1 MWITVALAGIA
12 LGAFSIFLDH
22 RKEMAEARGAR
33 GDLAD
38 RLATADE
45 ERARLQQ
52 RIEALE
58 AIVTTE
64 TYDAL
69 RADPDDAR
77 ARLGAGLLDPLPE
90 RPTEPQRPPQRSRTR
105 GR

>member
-12 LGAFSIFLDH
+12 LGAFSLFLEH
-22 RKEMAEARGAR
+22 RKEMAAVRGDT

-38 RLATADE
+38 RLDAADR

-69 RADPDDAR
+69 RADPAEAR
-77 ARLGAGLLDPLPE
+77 ARLDAGLLDPLPE
-90 RPTEPQRPPQRSRTR
+90 PPEQEQAPQRSRTR
-105 GR
+105 SR

>member
-1 MWITVALAGIA
+1 MWVTIALAGIA
-12 LGAFSIFLDH
+12 LGAFSLFLEH
-22 RKEMAEARGAR
+22 KKEMAEVRGDA

-38 RLATADE
+38 RLAAADE
-45 ERARLQQ
+45 ERERLRQ

-69 RADPDDAR
+69 RSDPTEAR
-77 ARLGAGLLDPLPE
+77 ARLDAGLLDPLPE
-90 RPTEPQRPPQRSRTR
+90 LPDQEQAPQRSRTR
-105 GR
+105 SR